1 MKKILL
7 CASLLLCLKYGR
19 TQSGLPDPSFG
30 KNGIVT
36 TDMGTQFKY
45 ANSARQVLVTPD
57 GSIYINLNGSF
68 TGTSI
73 SKRFANGAI
82 DSSFGIN
89 GYSKAIA
96 SLSEAFF
103 AFQPD
108 GKIIIAGANNTG
120 TGLSGMARLDVDGLP
135 DSTFGDN
142 AFLST
147 SFKPVSVVIQTDG
160 KIVLAGSSD
169 TPGFLVARYNVNG
182 SPDNSFNGTG
192 QSSVEFVYK
201 VPPDRGATDS
211 TEVKTGTASSVIIQ
225 KDGKIVVG
233 GVAMTSG
240 SGNEFAVARFNTNG
254 TIDNSFDTD
263 GKQTTLVGDGNN
275 AVYSIAL
282 QGDSK
287 IVMAGYTSYAGAN
300 RFAVTRYN
308 TNGSLD
314 NSFNGTGIQIVNL
327 GSDMQMGNSVTVQ
340 KNEKIV
346 VAGYTLNGS
355 NNDFAVVRF
364 NTDGS
369 LDNNFDTD
377 GILITDI
384 QNASDD
390 YAGSVALQT
399 DDKLIVAGYAYIN
412 SIPAFVLARY
422 NVDGSLD
429 NTFDADGKL
438 VGNYKQGNTSFNAT
452 IIQADGKVLTTGTA
466 WNGTNFDFAIVRYN
480 ANGSLDSTFS
490 NDGLQLTDFGLN
502 DEGMSLVV
510 QPDGKII
517 VGGNSDITFA
527 LARYNTDGSLDATFS
542 EDGKLTIPMGYSD
555 LAKSVALQADGK
567 IILAGHSYKDANYDT
582 AYFAI
587 ARINSNGTLDNS
599 FSNDGKVFTNF
610 GNAASFLNAVSI
622 QSDGKIVAAG
632 RSYINGHNTFSLARY
647 NTDGSLDNTFSSD
660 GKQNSVFGTED
671 YFGMS
676 QAIQPD
682 GKIVV
687 AGFEESVQQATTSFL
702 VARYNSNGEL
712 DNTFNGVGFKST
724 RAESKFNFGY
734 CVAVNF
740 DGRIAIGGTNNNFK
754 IVLLKNNG
762 TLDSTF
768 GNNGI
773 LINRIGVGNS
783 TIKGIA
789 FYGNKLYAAGNG
801 QFPGN
806 IAVVTRYLLSVE
818 GGPLPIT
825 LLDFKAVLHNET
837 VLLQWKTTHEQ
848 NLAGY
853 TVLRSTDGINFSA
866 IGYAAANSN
875 GSLTVDYSVPDNQP
889 YKGFNYYKL
898 KIIDKDGMFSF
909 SKIVSV
915 NINNE
920 IFTWKIFPNP
930 VQHSLFVSTYNK
942 NEKATLQITDAA
954 GRKIKNL
961 NVTLNGNNSFAIPV
975 FQLAKGIYTLQ
986 LCTSTKTETK
996 RFIKE

>member
-7 CASLLLCLKYGR
+7 CVSLFLYFKSGY
-19 TQSGLPDPSFG
+19 TQSGLPDLSFG

-36 TDMGTQFKY
+36 TDMGAQFKY
-45 ANSARQVLVTPD
+45 TNSARQVLVTTD

-108 GKIIIAGANNTG
+108 GKIIIAGVNNTG
-120 TGLSGMARLDVDGLP
+120 TGLSGIARLGADGLP

-142 AFLST
+142 AFLAT
-147 SFKPVSVVIQTDG
+147 AFRPISVAIQLDG

-169 TPGFLVARYNVNG
+169 APGFLVARYNING

-192 QSSVEFVYK
+192 QAFTEFVYK

-211 TEVKTGTASSVIIQ
+211 TEVKTGIASCIIIQ
-225 KDGKIVVG
+225 KDGKIVIG
-233 GVAMTSG
+233 GVAMTNV

-254 TIDNSFDTD
+254 SIDNSFDAD
-263 GKQTTLVGDGNN
+263 GKQTTLVGEANN

-287 IVMAGYTSYAGAN
+287 IVLAGYTSLAGAN
-300 RFAVTRYN
+300 QFAVTRYN
-308 TNGSLD
+308 SNGSLD

-327 GSDMQMGNSVTVQ
+327 GSDMQTGNSVAVQ

-355 NNDFAVVRF
+355 KNDFALVRF

-369 LDNNFDTD
+369 LDNTFDTD
-377 GILITDI
+377 GIIKTDI
-384 QNASDD
+384 QNMSDD
-390 YAGSVALQT
+390 YAGCVAIQT
-399 DDKLIVAGYAYIN
+399 DDKIIVAGYSYIN
-412 SIPAFVLARY
+412 SISAFVLARY
-422 NVDGSLD
+422 NLDGSLD
-429 NTFDADGKL
+429 NTFDVDGKL
-438 VGNYKQGNTSFNAT
+438 VGDYNQGNTSFNAT
-452 IIQADGKVLTTGTA
+452 VIQADGKVLTAGTA
-466 WNGTNFDFAIVRYN
+466 WNGSNFDFAIARYN
-480 ANGSLDSTFS
+480 ANGSLDNTFS
-490 NDGLQLTDFGLN
+490 DDGMQFTDFGLN
-502 DEGMSLVV
+502 DEGISLVV

-517 VGGNSDITFA
+517 VGGSSDITFA
-527 LARYNTDGSLDATFS
+527 IARYNTDGSLDATFS
-542 EDGKLTIPMGYSD
+542 DDGKLMIPMGYAD
-555 LAKSVALQADGK
+555 WAKSVALQTDGK

-582 AYFAI
+582 AYFAVV
-587 ARINSNGTLDNS
+587 RINSNGTLDNT
-599 FSNDGKVFTNF
+599 FSNDGKAFTDFENSP
-610 GNAASFLNAVSI
+610 SFANAVTI
-622 QSDGKIVAAG
+622 QSDGKIVVAG
-632 RSYINGHNTFSLARY
+632 RSYINGHNNFSIARY

-687 AGFEESVQQATTSFL
+687 AGFEESITQATTSFL
-702 VARYNSNGEL
+702 VARYNSNGDL
-712 DNTFNGVGFKST
+712 DNTFNGVGFRT
-724 RAESKFNFGY
+724 TQAESKFNFGY
-734 CVAVNF
+734 CVAINS

-754 IVLLKNNG
+754 IALLKNNG

-783 TIKGIA
+783 VIKGIA
-789 FYGNKLYAAGNG
+789 FYENKLYAAGNS

-806 IAVVTRYLLSVE
+806 IGVVARYLLSAE

-825 LLDFKAVLHNET
+825 LLDFKAVLRNEM

-853 TVLRSTDGINFSA
+853 SVLRSKDGVSFSA

-875 GSLTVDYSVPDNQP
+875 GSLTAEYSVPDNQP

-898 KIIDKDGMFSF
+898 KIIDKDATFSF

-930 VQHSLFVSTYNK
+930 VQNTLFVSINNK
-942 NEKATLQITDAA
+942 NEKATFQITDAA
-954 GRKIKNL
+954 GRKIKEL
-961 NVTLNGNNSFAIPV
+961 NVTLNGNSSFAIPIAE
-975 FQLAKGIYTLQ
+975 LAKGVYTLQ
-986 LCTSTKTETK
+986 LNTASKNEIK
-996 RFIKE
+996 QFIKE

>member
-1 MKKILL
+1 MNKILL
-7 CASLLLCLKYGR
+7 CASLFFCFKYGH

-36 TDMGTQFKY
+36 TDMGIQFKY
-45 ANSARQVLVTPD
+45 TNSARQVLVTPD
-57 GSIYINLNGSF
+57 GSIYVNLNGSF

-96 SLSEAFF
+96 SLSEAFV

-108 GKIIIAGANNTG
+108 GKIIIAGVNNTG
-120 TGLSGMARLDVDGLP
+120 TGLSGIARLDAEGLP

-142 AFLST
+142 AFLAT
-147 SFKPVSVVIQTDG
+147 SFRPASVAIQLDG
-160 KIVLAGSSD
+160 KILIAGSSN
-169 TPGFLVARYNVNG
+169 TPGFLLARYNING

-192 QSSVEFVYK
+192 QAFTDFVYK
-201 VPPDRGATDS
+201 IPPDRGATDS
-211 TEVKTGTASSVIIQ
+211 TEVKTGTASSIIIQ
-225 KDGKIVVG
+225 KDGKIVIG
-233 GVAMTSG
+233 GVAMTSA
-240 SGNEFAVARFNTNG
+240 SGNEFAIARFNTNG
-254 TIDNSFDTD
+254 SIDNSFDAD
-263 GKQTTLVGDGNN
+263 GKQTTLVGAANN

-287 IVMAGYTSYAGAN
+287 IVLAGYTSYAGTN
-300 RFAVTRYN
+300 QFAVTRYN

-314 NSFNGTGIQIVNL
+314 NSFNGNGIQIVNL
-327 GSDMQMGNSVTVQ
+327 GSDMQIGNSVAIQ

-355 NNDFAVVRF
+355 KNDFAVVRF

-369 LDNNFDTD
+369 LDNSFDTD
-377 GILITDI
+377 GILTTDI
-384 QNASDD
+384 QSASDD
-390 YAGSVALQT
+390 YAGCVALQN
-399 DDKLIVAGYAYIN
+399 DDKIIVAGYAYIN
-412 SIPAFVLARY
+412 SISAFVLARY

-429 NTFDADGKL
+429 NSFDVDGKL
-438 VGNYKQGNTSFNAT
+438 VGDYKQGNTSFNAT
-452 IIQADGKVLTTGTA
+452 VIQADGKVLTAGTA
-466 WNGTNFDFAIVRYN
+466 WNGTNFDFAIARYN
-480 ANGSLDSTFS
+480 ADGGLDNTFS
-490 NDGLQLTDFGLN
+490 DDGMRLTDFGLN
-502 DEGMSLVV
+502 DEGISLVV

-517 VGGNSDITFA
+517 VGGSSDTKFA
-527 LARYNTDGSLDATFS
+527 MARYNTDGSLDATFS

-555 LAKSVALQADGK
+555 WAKSVALQTDGK
-567 IILAGHSYKDANYDT
+567 IILAGHSYKDTNYDT

-599 FSNDGKVFTNF
+599 FSNDGKVFTDFENSP
-610 GNAASFLNAVSI
+610 SFANAVSI

-632 RSYINGHNTFSLARY
+632 RSYMNGHNTFSLARF

-660 GKQNSVFGTED
+660 GKQTSVFGPDD

-687 AGFEESVQQATTSFL
+687 AGFEESIMQATTSFL
-702 VARYNSNGEL
+702 VARYNTNGEL
-712 DNTFNGVGFKST
+712 DNTFNDVGFIST
-724 RAESKFNFGY
+724 KAESKFNFGY
-734 CVAVNF
+734 CVAINL

-754 IVLLKNNG
+754 IVLYKTNG
-762 TLDSTF
+762 RLDSTF
-768 GNNGI
+768 GDNGI
-773 LINRIGVGNS
+773 LVNRIGVGSS

-806 IAVVTRYLLSVE
+806 IGVVTRYLLTAE
-818 GGPLPIT
+818 GGPLPVT
-825 LLDFKAVLHNET
+825 LLDFKAVLQNQI

-848 NLAGY
+848 SLTGY
-853 TVLRSTDGINFSA
+853 TVLRSTDGTTFYA

-875 GSLTVDYSVPDNQP
+875 GSLTVEYSVPDNQP

-898 KIIDKDGMFSF
+898 EIIDKDGKFSF

-930 VQHSLFVSTYNK
+930 VQNTLFINTYNK
-942 NEKATLQITDAA
+942 TEKATFQISDAA
-954 GRKIKNL
+954 GRKVKGL
-961 NVTLNGNNSFAIPV
+961 NISLNGNSSFAIPIS
-975 FQLAKGIYTLQ
+975 QLPKGIYTLQ
-986 LCTSTKTETK
+986 LRTASKTETK
-996 RFIKE
+996 QFIKE